1 MEMILKGALISGS
14 LIMAIG
20 GQNAFVLKQGLLK
33 RHIFWVSL
41 TCFVCD
47 FALMSIGVFG
57 LGSIIS
63 TNLYASSILAIIGA
77 LFLIWYG
84 LRAFLSAVRASS
96 FLDAQSTKEQMGTI
110 SSVVSATLAITL
122 LNPHVYLDTVVVV
135 GGIAG
140 TLSFDQ
146 KIFFLIGALFASGVW
161 FFALGY
167 GARLLLPLFRKAK
180 TWQILDFMIA
190 IVMWWIAY
198 ELGKFAL
205 QNFPS

>member
-1 MEMILKGALISGS
+1 MEMILRGALISGG

-20 GQNAFVLKQGLLK
+20 AQNAFVLKQGLLK

-41 TCFVCD
+41 TCFLCD
-47 FALMSIGVFG
+47 IALMSLGVFG

-63 TNLYASSILAIIGA
+63 TNPYASAILAIVGA
-77 LFLIWYG
+77 LFLSWYG
-84 LRAFLSAVRASS
+84 LRAFSSALRATS
-96 FLDAQSTKEQMGTI
+96 FLDAQNAQAQAGAI
-110 SSVVSATLAITL
+110 SAAVSATLAITL

-146 KIFFLIGALFASGVW
+146 KLFFLLGALLASGTW

-167 GARLLLPLFRKAK
+167 GARLLLPLFRKAR
-180 TWQILDFMIA
+180 TWQVLDFVIA
-190 IVMWWIAY
+190 AVMWWIAY
-198 ELGKFAL
+198 ELGKFGL
-205 QNFPS
+205 LNFPH